1 MQKSVRERRCAVCG
15 GAAEEGA
22 LCECCRESFAL
33 CDMEEYPRRK
43 KRRTEMLAEI
53 CAPSCANA
61 FK

>member
-1 MQKSVRERRCAVCG
+1 MKQEERGQERCAVCG
-15 GAAEEGA
+15 APVRGER

-43 KRRTEMLAEI
+43 KWRAEI
-53 CAPSCANA
+53 CAPSRANA